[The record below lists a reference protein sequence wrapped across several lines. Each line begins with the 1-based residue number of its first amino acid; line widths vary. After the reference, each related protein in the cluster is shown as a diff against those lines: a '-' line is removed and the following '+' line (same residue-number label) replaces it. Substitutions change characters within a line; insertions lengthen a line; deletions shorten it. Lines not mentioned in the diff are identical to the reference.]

1 MRDRFTALG
10 RRGIDGWKSFSPGQ
24 KAVTVVAILALAIGG
39 YFFASWAGQPTM
51 APLFSNLAA
60 ADASAIVDKLNADG
74 VTYTLSDGGGTVN
87 VPSDQVYALRIEMS
101 GAGLPAQGDAGYALL
116 DKQGIMTSEFM
127 QQVTYRRA
135 LEGELGKT
143 IKSISGVNGATVHL
157 AIPQKDVFTDDQQ
170 APTASV
176 LVSTGTKQLS
186 SDQVTSIVHLVSSSV
201 EGMEPS
207 AVTVVGANGKVL
219 SSTGSGSGSGS
230 GPDSSGGQT
239 GAYEQR
245 LRAAVQTMLDTVVGP
260 GHAAVNVTAD
270 LNFDNTETKTQ
281 KYVADPAV
289 PPLSEQKK
297 SEQYTGGN
305 GVPVGGVLG
314 PDNIQVPNGTGT
326 GGDGQYQQTT
336 ETRNNAVGMVTETTK
351 TAPGMVRKLGIAV
364 IVDSSVAKV
373 DLAQLQQLVSS
384 AVGLDATRGDQI
396 AVSSMA
402 FDTSTATAQEN
413 AAKEAAKGEAAQVQ
427 QQYIQ
432 MGAIAL
438 ALLILLIV
446 AALANRK
453 RKKAEKQRLTEEQN
467 AALEQMQAAI
477 EQARAK
483 LALEGAGGLG
493 GAAALE
499 GGGAPGDEF
508 DRDGRFKDL
517 TTMVEK
523 QPDEVAQLLRGWL
536 ADRRS

>member
-1 MRDRFTALG
+1 MRDRLTALG
-10 RRGIDGWKSFSPGQ
+10 RRGLDGWKSFSPGQ
-24 KAVTVVAILALAIGG
+24 KAVTIFAVLALAIGG
-39 YFFASWAGQPTM
+39 YFFASWSGKPAM
-51 APLFSNLAA
+51 APLFSNLAS

-74 VTYTLSDGGGTVN
+74 VTYSLSDGGGTIN
-87 VPSDQVYALRIEMS
+87 VPADQVYALRIEMS

-135 LEGELGKT
+135 LEGELAKT
-143 IKSISGVNGATVHL
+143 IGSIKNVNSASVHL
-157 AIPQKDVFTDDQQ
+157 AIPEKDVFTDDQQ

-176 LVSTGTKQLS
+176 LVNTGNQSLTG
-186 SDQVTSIVHLVSSSV
+186 DQVTSIVHLVSSSV
-201 EGMEPS
+201 EGLEPG
-207 AVTVVGANGKVL
+207 AVTVVSAGGKVL
-219 SSTGSGSGSGS
+219 STSDASGGSGG
-230 GPDSSGGQT
+230 DGGGAAT
-239 GAYEQR
+239 SAYEQR
-245 LRAAVQTMLDTVVGP
+245 LRTAVQTMLDTVVGP
-260 GHAAVNVTAD
+260 GHSAVNVTAA
-270 LNFDNTETKTQ
+270 LNYDNTETKTQ

-297 SEQYTGGN
+297 SEQYSGGN

-314 PDNIQVPNGTGT
+314 PDNIQVPNGTGA

-351 TAPGMVRKLGIAV
+351 SAPGRVDKLGIAV
-364 IVDSSVAKV
+364 IVDSAVAKV

-384 AVGLDATRGDQI
+384 AVGLDPARGDQI

-402 FDTSTATAQEN
+402 FDTSAATAEQN
-413 AAKEAAKGEAAQVQ
+413 AAKEAAKGQQAQVM

-432 MGAIAL
+432 MGAIVL
-438 ALLILLIV
+438 ALLILLII
-446 AALANRK
+446 AALAQRK
-453 RKKAEKQRLTEEQN
+453 RRKAEKQKLTEEQS
-467 AALEQMQAAI
+467 AALEEMQAAI
-477 EQARAK
+477 EAARAK
-483 LALEGAGGLG
+483 LALEGGGGPG

-508 DRDGRFKDL
+508 DRDGRFRDL

-536 ADRRS
+536 ADRRG

>member
-1 MRDRFTALG
+1 MRDRLTVLG
-10 RRGIDGWKSFSPGQ
+10 RRGLDGWKSFSPGQ
-24 KAVTVVAILALAIGG
+24 KAVTIFAVLALAIGG
-39 YFFASWAGQPTM
+39 YFFASWSGKPAM
-51 APLFSNLAA
+51 APLFSNLAS

-74 VTYTLSDGGGTVN
+74 VTYSLSDGGGTIN
-87 VPSDQVYALRIEMS
+87 VPADQVYALRIEMS

-135 LEGELGKT
+135 LEGELAKT
-143 IKSISGVNGATVHL
+143 IGSIKNVNSASVHL
-157 AIPQKDVFTDDQQ
+157 AIPEKDVFTDDQQ

-176 LVSTGTKQLS
+176 LVNTGNQSLTG
-186 SDQVTSIVHLVSSSV
+186 DQVTSIVHLVSSSV
-201 EGMEPS
+201 EGLEPG
-207 AVTVVGANGKVL
+207 AVTVVSAGGKVL
-219 SSTGSGSGSGS
+219 STS
-230 GPDSSGGQT
+230 DSSGGSGGDGGGAAT
-239 GAYEQR
+239 SAYEQR
-245 LRAAVQTMLDTVVGP
+245 LRTAVQTMLDTVVGP
-260 GHAAVNVTAD
+260 GHSAVNVTAA
-270 LNFDNTETKTQ
+270 LNYDNTETKTQ

-297 SEQYTGGN
+297 SEQYSGGN

-314 PDNIQVPNGTGT
+314 PDNIQVPNGTGA

-351 TAPGMVRKLGIAV
+351 SAPGRVDKLGIAV
-364 IVDSSVAKV
+364 IVDSAVAKV

-384 AVGLDATRGDQI
+384 AVGLDPARGDQI

-402 FDTSTATAQEN
+402 FDTSAATAEQN
-413 AAKEAAKGEAAQVQ
+413 AAKEAAKGQQAQVM

-432 MGAIAL
+432 MGAIVL
-438 ALLILLIV
+438 ALLILLII
-446 AALANRK
+446 AALAQRK
-453 RKKAEKQRLTEEQN
+453 RKKAEKQKLTEEQN
-467 AALEQMQAAI
+467 AALEEMQAAI
-477 EQARAK
+477 EAARAK
-483 LALEGAGGLG
+483 LALEGGGGPG

-508 DRDGRFKDL
+508 DRDGRFRDL

-536 ADRRS
+536 ADRRG

>member
-1 MRDRFTALG
+1 MRDRLTALG
-10 RRGIDGWKSFSPGQ
+10 RRGLDGWKSFSPGQ
-24 KAVTVVAILALAIGG
+24 KAVTIFAVLALAIGG
-39 YFFASWAGQPTM
+39 YFFASWSGQPAM

-74 VTYTLSDGGGTVN
+74 VTYSLSDGGGTIN
-87 VPSDQVYALRIEMS
+87 VPADQVYALRIEMS
-101 GAGLPAQGDAGYALL
+101 GAGLPAQGDAGYSLL

-135 LEGELGKT
+135 LEGELAKT
-143 IKSISGVNGATVHL
+143 IGSIKNVNSASVHL
-157 AIPQKDVFTDDQQ
+157 AIPEKDVFTDDQQ

-176 LVSTGTKQLS
+176 LVNTGNQSLTG
-186 SDQVTSIVHLVSSSV
+186 DQVTSIVHLVSSSV
-201 EGMEPS
+201 EGLEPN
-207 AVTVVGANGKVL
+207 AVTVVSAGGKVL
-219 SSTGSGSGSGS
+219 STS
-230 GPDSSGGQT
+230 DSSGGPGDGGGAAT
-239 GAYEQR
+239 SAYEQR
-245 LRAAVQTMLDTVVGP
+245 LRTAVQTMLDTVVGP
-260 GHAAVNVTAD
+260 GHSAVNVTAA
-270 LNFDNTETKTQ
+270 LNYDNTETKTQ

-297 SEQYTGGN
+297 SEQYSGGN

-314 PDNIQVPNGTGT
+314 PDNIQVPNGTGA

-351 TAPGMVRKLGIAV
+351 SAPGRVDKLGIAV
-364 IVDSSVAKV
+364 IVDSAVAKV

-384 AVGLDATRGDQI
+384 AVGLDPARGDQI

-402 FDTSTATAQEN
+402 FDTSAATAEQN
-413 AAKEAAKGEAAQVQ
+413 AAKEAAKGQQAQVM

-432 MGAIAL
+432 MGAIVL
-438 ALLILLIV
+438 GLLILLII
-446 AALANRK
+446 AALAQRK
-453 RKKAEKQRLTEEQN
+453 RRKAEQQKLTEEQN
-467 AALEQMQAAI
+467 AALEDMQAAI
-477 EQARAK
+477 EAARAK
-483 LALEGAGGLG
+483 LALEGGGGPG

-508 DRDGRFKDL
+508 DRDGRFRDL

-536 ADRRS
+536 ADRRG

>member
-1 MRDRFTALG
+1 MRDRLTALG
-10 RRGIDGWKSFSPGQ
+10 RRALSGWQSFTPGQ
-24 KAVTVVAILALAIGG
+24 KAVTVFAIVALAVGG
-39 YFFASWAGQPTM
+39 YFFASWAGKPQM
-51 APLFSNLAA
+51 APLFSNLAS

-74 VTYTLSDGGGTVN
+74 VTYSLSDGGSTIN
-87 VPSDQVYALRIEMS
+87 VPSDQVYPLRIEMS

-135 LEGELGKT
+135 LEGELAKT
-143 IKSISGVNGATVHL
+143 IKSISGVNAATVHL
-157 AIPQKDVFTDDQQ
+157 AIPEKDVFTDEQP

-176 LVSTGTKQLS
+176 LVNTGNKQLS
-186 SDQVTSIVHLVSSSV
+186 GDQVTSIVHLVSSSV
-201 EGMEPS
+201 EGLEPT
-207 AVTVVGANGKVL
+207 AVTVVSAGGKVL
-219 SSTGSGSGSGS
+219 STSDSNGGGGGPEGSSA
-230 GPDSSGGQT
+230 QT

-245 LRAAVQTMLDTVVGP
+245 LRAAVQNMLDTVVGP
-260 GHAAVNVTAD
+260 GHSAVNVTAN

-297 SEQYTGGN
+297 SEQYSGSN

-351 TAPGMVRKLGIAV
+351 TAPGQVQKLGIAV
-364 IVDSSVAKV
+364 IVDSAVAKV

-384 AVGLDATRGDQI
+384 AVGLDPTRGDQI

-402 FDTSTATAQEN
+402 FDTSAVAAEQN
-413 AAKEAAKGEAAQVQ
+413 AAKEAVKGQQAQVQ

-432 MGAIAL
+432 MGAIVL
-438 ALLILLIV
+438 ALLLLLII
-446 AALANRK
+446 AALAQRRRRK
-453 RKKAEKQRLTEEQN
+453 VEKQRLTDEQN

-477 EQARAK
+477 EAARAK
-483 LALEGAGGLG
+483 LALEGGGGLG

-499 GGGAPGDEF
+499 GAGGPGEEF
-508 DRDGRFKDL
+508 DREGRFRDL

>member
-1 MRDRFTALG
+1 MRDRLTALG

-24 KAVTVVAILALAIGG
+24 KAVTIFAILALAIGG
-39 YFFASWAGQPTM
+39 YFFASWSGQPTM

-87 VPSDQVYALRIEMS
+87 VPADQVYALRISMS

-135 LEGELGKT
+135 LEGELAKT
-143 IKSISGVNGATVHL
+143 IGSIKNVNSATVHL
-157 AIPQKDVFTDDQQ
+157 AIPEKDVFSDDQQ

-176 LVSTGTKQLS
+176 LVNTGTQALS
-186 SDQVTSIVHLVSSSV
+186 GDQVTSIVHLVSSSV
-201 EGMEPS
+201 EGLEPG
-207 AVTVVGANGKVL
+207 AVTVVSAGGKVL
-219 SSTGSGSGSGS
+219 STSDSGGGSGSGGDSGS
-230 GPDSSGGQT
+230 AATS
-239 GAYEQR
+239 AYEQR
-245 LRAAVQTMLDTVVGP
+245 LRSAVQTMLDTVVGP
-260 GHAAVNVTAD
+260 GHAAVNVTAAM
-270 LNFDNTETKTQ
+270 NYDNTETKTQ
-281 KYVADPAV
+281 KYVADPAI

-314 PDNIQVPNGTGT
+314 PDNIQVPNGTGA

-351 TAPGMVRKLGIAV
+351 SAPGRVDKLGIAV

-384 AVGLDATRGDQI
+384 AVGLDPTRGDQI

-402 FDTSTATAQEN
+402 FDTSAATAEKN
-413 AAKEAAKGEAAQVQ
+413 AQAAAAKGEQAEVQ

-432 MGAIAL
+432 MGAIVL
-438 ALLILLIV
+438 ALLILLII

-453 RKKAEKQRLTEEQN
+453 RKKAEKQKLTEEQN
-467 AALEQMQAAI
+467 AALEDMQAAI
-477 EQARAK
+477 EAARAK
-483 LALEGAGGLG
+483 LALEGGGGPG

-499 GGGAPGDEF
+499 GGGAPGEEF
-508 DRDGRFKDL
+508 DRDGRFRDL
-517 TTMVEK
+517 STMVEK

>member
-1 MRDRFTALG
+1 MRDRLTALG
-10 RRGIDGWKSFSPGQ
+10 KRGLDGWKSFSPGQ
-24 KAVTVVAILALAIGG
+24 KAVTIAAVLALAIGG
-39 YFFASWAGQPTM
+39 YFFASWSGTPQM
-51 APLFSNLAA
+51 APLFSNLGGS
-60 ADASAIVDKLNADG
+60 DASAIVDKLNTDG
-74 VTYTLSDGGGTVN
+74 VSYTLSDGGTTIN
-87 VPSDQVYALRIEMS
+87 VPADQVYALRIEMS

-135 LEGELGKT
+135 LEGELAKT
-143 IKSISGVNGATVHL
+143 IHSISNVNSASVHL
-157 AIPQKDVFTDDQQ
+157 AIPEKDVFSDDRQ

-176 LVSTGTKQLS
+176 LVNTGTKTLTA
-186 SDQVTSIVHLVSSSV
+186 DQVTSIVHLVSSSV
-201 EGMEPS
+201 EGLEPS
-207 AVTVVGANGKVL
+207 AVTVVSAGGKVL
-219 SSTGSGSGSGS
+219 STSDAGGGTGDGGSAATS
-230 GPDSSGGQT
+230 
-239 GAYEQR
+239 AYEQR
-245 LRAAVQTMLDTVVGP
+245 LRSAVQTMLDTVVGP
-260 GHAAVNVTAD
+260 GHSAVNVTAS
-270 LNFDNTETKTQ
+270 LNYDNTETKTQ
-281 KYVADPAV
+281 RYVADPAV

-314 PDNIQVPNGTGT
+314 PDNIQVPSGTGS

-351 TAPGMVRKLGIAV
+351 SAPGRVDKLGIAV
-364 IVDSSVAKV
+364 IVDSAVAKV

-402 FDTSTATAQEN
+402 FDTSAATAEQN
-413 AAKEAAKGEAAQVQ
+413 AAKEAAKGQQAEVM

-432 MGAIAL
+432 MGAIVL
-438 ALLILLIV
+438 ALLILLII
-446 AALANRK
+446 AALAGRK
-453 RKKAEKQRLTEEQN
+453 RRKAEKQKLTEEQS
-467 AALEQMQAAI
+467 AALEEMQAAI
-477 EQARAK
+477 EAARAK
-483 LALEGAGGLG
+483 MQLEGGGGPG
-493 GAAALE
+493 GTPALE
-499 GGGAPGDEF
+499 GGGAPGEEF
-508 DRDGRFKDL
+508 DRDGRFRDL

>member
-1 MRDRFTALG
+1 MRDRLTAIG
-10 RRGIDGWKSFSPGQ
+10 RRGADGWKSFSPGQ
-24 KAVTVVAILALAIGG
+24 KAVTIFAILALAIGG
-39 YFFASWAGQPTM
+39 WFFASWSGQPTM

-74 VTYTLSDGGGTVN
+74 VTYSLSDGGGTVN
-87 VPSDQVYALRIEMS
+87 VPADQVYALRIEMS

-135 LEGELGKT
+135 LEGELAKT
-143 IKSISGVNGATVHL
+143 IGSIKNVNSATVHL
-157 AIPQKDVFTDDQQ
+157 AIPEKDVFTDDQQ

-176 LVSTGTKQLS
+176 LVNTGTQSLTG
-186 SDQVTSIVHLVSSSV
+186 DQVTSIVHLVSSSV
-201 EGMEPS
+201 EGLEPGN
-207 AVTVVGANGKVL
+207 VTVVSAGGKVL
-219 SSTGSGSGSGS
+219 STSDSGSGSG
-230 GPDSSGGQT
+230 GDGGSAAT
-239 GAYEQR
+239 SAYEQR
-245 LRAAVQTMLDTVVGP
+245 LRSAVQNMLDTVVGP
-260 GHAAVNVTAD
+260 GHAAVNVTAA
-270 LNFDNTETKTQ
+270 LNYANTETKTQ

-314 PDNIQVPNGTGT
+314 PDNIQVPNGTGA

-351 TAPGMVRKLGIAV
+351 SAPGQVSKLGIAV

-384 AVGLDATRGDQI
+384 AVGLDPARGDQI

-402 FDTSTATAQEN
+402 FDTSAATAEKN
-413 AAKEAAKGEAAQVQ
+413 AAAEAAKGQQAQVQ
-427 QQYIQ
+427 MQYIQ
-432 MGAIAL
+432 MGAIVL

-453 RKKAEKQRLTEEQN
+453 RRKAEKQKLTEEQN
-467 AALEQMQAAI
+467 AALADMQAAI
-477 EQARAK
+477 EAARAK
-483 LALEGAGGLG
+483 LQLEGGGGPG

-499 GGGAPGDEF
+499 GGGAPGEEF
-508 DRDGRFKDL
+508 DRDGRFRDI

>member
-1 MRDRFTALG
+1 MRDRLTTLG
-10 RRGIDGWKSFSPGQ
+10 RRTLDGWKSFSPGQ
-24 KAVTVVAILALAIGG
+24 KAVTIVAVLAIAIGG
-39 YFFASWAGQPTM
+39 YFFASWAGKPTM

-74 VTYTLSDGGGTVN
+74 VPYSLSDGGGTIN
-87 VPSDQVYALRIEMS
+87 VPADQVYPLRIEMS

-135 LEGELGKT
+135 LEGELAKT
-143 IKSISGVNGATVHL
+143 IKSIDGVNAATVHL
-157 AIPQKDVFTDDQQ
+157 AIPQKDVFADDQQ

-176 LVSTGTKQLS
+176 LVDTGTRQLGG
-186 SDQVTSIVHLVSSSV
+186 DQVSSIVHLVSSSV
-201 EGMEPS
+201 EGLTAD
-207 AVTVVGANGKVL
+207 AVTVVSASGKVL
-219 SSTGSGSGSGS
+219 STSDSNGGGAGS
-230 GPDSSGGQT
+230 DSSAGLT
-239 GAYEQR
+239 SSYEQR

-260 GHAAVNVTAD
+260 GHSAVNVTAD
-270 LNFDNTETKTQ
+270 LNFDDTETKTQ
-281 KYVADPAV
+281 RYVADPAV

-297 SEQYTGGN
+297 SEQYAGGN

-314 PDNIQVPNGTGT
+314 PDNIQVPSGT

-351 TAPGMVRKLGIAV
+351 TAPGAVRKLGIAV
-364 IVDSSVAKV
+364 IVDSSVARV

-402 FDTSTATAQEN
+402 FDQTTAAAEQN
-413 AAKEAAKGEAAQVQ
+413 AAKEAAKGQQAQVR
-427 QQYIQ
+427 QQYVQ
-432 MGAIAL
+432 MGAIVL
-438 ALLILLIV
+438 ALLVLLII
-446 AALANRK
+446 AAIAGR
-453 RKKAEKQRLTEEQN
+453 RRRKAEKQRLTAEQN
-467 AALEQMQAAI
+467 AALEEMQAAI
-477 EQARAK
+477 ESARAK
-483 LALEGAGGLG
+483 LALEGGGGHG
-493 GAAALE
+493 GAPALE
-499 GGGAPGDEF
+499 GGGAPGEEF
-508 DRDGRFKDL
+508 DRDGRFRDL

>member
-1 MRDRFTALG
+1 MRDRLTALG
-10 RRGIDGWKSFSPGQ
+10 RRGVDGWKSFSPGQ
-24 KAVTVVAILALAIGG
+24 KAVTVFAVLALAIGG
-39 YFFASWAGQPTM
+39 YFFASWSGKPQM
-51 APLFSNLAA
+51 APLFSNLAS

-74 VTYTLSDGGGTVN
+74 VTYTLSDGGGTIN
-87 VPSDQVYALRIEMS
+87 VPADQVYGLRIEMS

-135 LEGELGKT
+135 LEGELAKT
-143 IKSISGVNGATVHL
+143 IKSIAGVSSASVHL

-176 LVSTGTKQLS
+176 LVNTGTKNLTG
-186 SDQVTSIVHLVSSSV
+186 DQVTSIVHLVSSSV
-201 EGMEPS
+201 EGLEPQ
-207 AVTVVGANGKVL
+207 AVTVVSAGGKVL
-219 SSTGSGSGSGS
+219 STSDSAGGGG
-230 GPDSSGGQT
+230 GPDSSSGQT
-239 GAYEQR
+239 SSYEQR

-260 GHAAVNVTAD
+260 GHSAVNVTAN

-314 PDNIQVPNGTGT
+314 PDNIQVPNGTGA

-351 TAPGMVRKLGIAV
+351 TAPGRVNKLGIAV
-364 IVDSSVAKV
+364 IVDSAVAKV

-384 AVGLDATRGDQI
+384 AVGLDPTRGDQI

-402 FDTSTATAQEN
+402 FDTSAATAEQN
-413 AAKEAAKGEAAQVQ
+413 AAKEAAKGQQAEVQ

-438 ALLILLIV
+438 ALLLLLII
-446 AALANRK
+446 AALAQRK
-453 RKKAEKQRLTEEQN
+453 RRKSEKAKLSEEQN
-467 AALEQMQAAI
+467 AALEEMQAAI
-477 EQARAK
+477 EAARAK
-483 LALEGAGGLG
+483 LSLDGGGGLG

-499 GGGAPGDEF
+499 GGGAPGEEF
-508 DRDGRFKDL
+508 DRDGRFRDL

>member
-1 MRDRFTALG
+1 MRDRLTAIG
-10 RRGIDGWKSFSPGQ
+10 RRGADGWKSFSPGQ
-24 KAVTVVAILALAIGG
+24 KAVTIFAILALAIGG
-39 YFFASWAGQPTM
+39 WFFASWSGQPTM

-74 VTYTLSDGGGTVN
+74 VTYSLSDGGGTVN
-87 VPSDQVYALRIEMS
+87 VPADQVYALRIEMS

-135 LEGELGKT
+135 LEGELAKT
-143 IKSISGVNGATVHL
+143 IGSIKNVNSATVHL
-157 AIPQKDVFTDDQQ
+157 AIPEKDVFTDDQQ

-176 LVSTGTKQLS
+176 LVNTGTQSLTG
-186 SDQVTSIVHLVSSSV
+186 DQVTSIVHLVSSSV
-201 EGMEPS
+201 EGLEPGN
-207 AVTVVGANGKVL
+207 VTVVSAGGKVL
-219 SSTGSGSGSGS
+219 STSDSGGSGSGGDGGS
-230 GPDSSGGQT
+230 AATS
-239 GAYEQR
+239 AYEQR
-245 LRAAVQTMLDTVVGP
+245 LRSAVQNMLDTVVGP
-260 GHAAVNVTAD
+260 GHAAVNVTAA
-270 LNFDNTETKTQ
+270 LNYDNTETKTQ

-314 PDNIQVPNGTGT
+314 PDNIQVPNGTGA

-351 TAPGMVRKLGIAV
+351 SAPGQVSKLGIAV

-384 AVGLDATRGDQI
+384 AVGLDPARGDQI

-402 FDTSTATAQEN
+402 FDTSAATAEKN
-413 AAKEAAKGEAAQVQ
+413 AAAEAAKGQQAQVQ
-427 QQYIQ
+427 MQYIQ
-432 MGAIAL
+432 MGAIVL

-453 RKKAEKQRLTEEQN
+453 RRKAEKQKLTEEQN
-467 AALEQMQAAI
+467 AALADMQAAI
-477 EQARAK
+477 EAARAK
-483 LALEGAGGLG
+483 LQLEGGGGPG

-499 GGGAPGDEF
+499 GGGAPGEEF
-508 DRDGRFKDL
+508 DRDGRFRDI

>member
-10 RRGIDGWKSFSPGQ
+10 RRGIDGWKSFSAGQ
-24 KAVTVVAILALAIGG
+24 KAVTVFAILALAVGG

-51 APLFSNLAA
+51 APLFSNLEA
-60 ADASAIVDKLNADG
+60 ADASAIVDRLNADG
-74 VTYTLSDGGGTVN
+74 VTYSLSDGGSTVN
-87 VPSDQVYALRIEMS
+87 VPNDKVYALRIEMS

-135 LEGELGKT
+135 LEGELAKT
-143 IKSISGVNGATVHL
+143 IKSIAGVNGATVHL
-157 AIPQKDVFTDDQQ
+157 AIPQKDVFTDDQKP
-170 APTASV
+170 PTASV
-176 LVSTGTKQLS
+176 LVSTGSKQLS
-186 SDQVTSIVHLVSSSV
+186 GDQVTSIVHLVSSSV
-201 EGMEPS
+201 EGMEPG

-219 SSTGSGSGSGS
+219 SATGSGSGTGG
-230 GPDSSGGQT
+230 GPDSSSGQT

-245 LRAAVQTMLDTVVGP
+245 LRAAVQNMLDTVVGP
-260 GHAAVNVTAD
+260 GHSAVNVSAD

-297 SEQYTGGN
+297 SEQYAGGN

-351 TAPGMVRKLGIAV
+351 NAPGQVRKLGIAV

-384 AVGLDATRGDQI
+384 AVGLDANRGDQI

-402 FDTSTATAQEN
+402 FDTTSATAEQN
-413 AAKEAAKGEAAQVQ
+413 AAKEAVKGEQAKVQ

-438 ALLILLIV
+438 ALFLLLIF
-446 AALANRK
+446 AALHSRK
-453 RKKAEKQRLTEEQN
+453 RRKQEKQRLTEEQN

-477 EQARAK
+477 EAARAK
-483 LALEGAGGLG
+483 LALEGGGGPG
-493 GAAALE
+493 GSHALE

-508 DRDGRFKDL
+508 DRDGRFKDI
-517 TTMVEK
+517 TTMVDK

>member
-1 MRDRFTALG
+1 MRDRLTALG
-10 RRGIDGWKSFSPGQ
+10 RRGLDGWKSFSPGQ
-24 KAVTVVAILALAIGG
+24 KAVTIFAVLALAIGG
-39 YFFASWAGQPTM
+39 YFFASWSGRPAM

-60 ADASAIVDKLNADG
+60 TDASAIVDKLNADG
-74 VTYTLSDGGGTVN
+74 VTYSLSDGGGTIN
-87 VPSDQVYALRIEMS
+87 VPADQVYALRIEMS

-135 LEGELGKT
+135 LEGELAKT
-143 IKSISGVNGATVHL
+143 IGSIKNVNSASVHL
-157 AIPQKDVFTDDQQ
+157 AIPEKDVFTDDQQ

-176 LVSTGTKQLS
+176 LVNTGNQSLTG
-186 SDQVTSIVHLVSSSV
+186 DQVTSIVHLVSSSV
-201 EGMEPS
+201 EGLEPN
-207 AVTVVGANGKVL
+207 AVTVVSAGGKVL
-219 SSTGSGSGSGS
+219 STSDAGGGSGG
-230 GPDSSGGQT
+230 DGGGAAT
-239 GAYEQR
+239 SAYEQR
-245 LRAAVQTMLDTVVGP
+245 LRTAVQTMLDTVVGP
-260 GHAAVNVTAD
+260 GHSAVNVTAA
-270 LNFDNTETKTQ
+270 LNYDNTETKTQ

-297 SEQYTGGN
+297 SEQYSGGN

-314 PDNIQVPNGTGT
+314 PDNIQVPNGTGA

-351 TAPGMVRKLGIAV
+351 SAPGRVDKLGIAV
-364 IVDSSVAKV
+364 IVDSAVAKV

-384 AVGLDATRGDQI
+384 AVGLDPARGDQI

-402 FDTSTATAQEN
+402 FDTSAATAEQN
-413 AAKEAAKGEAAQVQ
+413 AAKEAAKGQQAQVM

-432 MGAIAL
+432 MGAIVL
-438 ALLILLIV
+438 ALLILLII
-446 AALANRK
+446 AALAQRK
-453 RKKAEKQRLTEEQN
+453 RRKAEQQKLTEEQN
-467 AALEQMQAAI
+467 AALEDMQAAI
-477 EQARAK
+477 EAARAK
-483 LALEGAGGLG
+483 LALEGGGGPG

-508 DRDGRFKDL
+508 DRDGRFRDL

-536 ADRRS
+536 ADRRG